1 MRAGRA
7 GFPGDISIDARTQAQ
22 GLSQLHRR
30 AIPYLD
36 DEEIYVGKFARPH
49 RHLSAAEAA
58 GLYMKEADP
67 LGLEVLVPRA
77 IRSDEIMRIRET
89 AENERPALQPSRTV
103 DFQQPRRGPPPKPA
117 PQERTADLVQT
128 YKRLFRA
135 RIDLYQIS

>member
-1 MRAGRA
+1 M
-7 GFPGDISIDARTQAQ
+7 DARTQAQ

-77 IRSDEIMRIRET
+77 IRSDEIMRIRELPKT
-89 AENERPALQPSRTV
+89 SGRRFSPHARWIFSSRGEDRRQSRRRKSARPTWSKPIREYSGFGLIFIKSPEFPSAYSPSW
-103 DFQQPRRGPPPKPA
+103 D
-117 PQERTADLVQT
+117 
-128 YKRLFRA
+128 
-135 RIDLYQIS
+135 